1 MNSEIDPDNKVDRH
15 IKWSLRLLPPLFAR
29 LQQNDMSPLQAIEAT
44 AINTLLLLRRE
55 AAMTSRQ
62 IAQLQQL
69 NDDFSTMQREMTELD
84 HEFSTFKSHMFPE
97 QGFSYSFSLL
107 PEETIPYNPVA
118 WPDELRNTIQG
129 RVSKWKAQKK
139 VMKQIHTL
147 LSTSNEALAVPEDS
161 FDDLGSD
168 I

>member
-1 MNSEIDPDNKVDRH
+1 
-15 IKWSLRLLPPLFAR
+15 
-29 LQQNDMSPLQAIEAT
+29 MSPLQAIEAT

-107 PEETIPYNPVA
+107 PEETIPYPRTCQQMEGSEEGHET
-118 WPDELRNTIQG
+118 DTHT
-129 RVSKWKAQKK
+129 AQ
-139 VMKQIHTL
+139 H
-147 LSTSNEALAVPEDS
+147 
-161 FDDLGSD
+161 F
-168 I
+168 